1 MDLIEAG
8 EFWEFIASQIVFV
21 FDRMRNIYIM
31 FPDGGHSLFELF
43 VSIAV
48 ISSVLSLLGFASS
61 RDDVSDD
68 DN

>member
-1 MDLIEAG
+1 MNLIEAG
-8 EFWEFIASQIVFV
+8 EFWEFIASQLASV

-31 FPDGGHSLFELF
+31 FPDGAHSLFELF

-61 RDDVSDD
+61 KDDVSDD

>member
-8 EFWEFIASQIVFV
+8 EFWGFIASQLAFV
-21 FDRMRNIYIM
+21 FDRMKNIYIM
-31 FPDGGHSLFELF
+31 FPDGAHSLFELF

-61 RDDVSDD
+61 KDDVSDD